1 MILEGS
7 EGSTENRL
15 PHARGNLENRPT
27 LETALRLHRHEPGTL
42 TRSARYLHRRTGGM
56 IGSLSHLVR
65 AAAQMAI
72 LEGDE
77 AITRKLLDTIPVDH
91 AAESGQHGA
100 A

>member
-1 MILEGS
+1 
-7 EGSTENRL
+7 
-15 PHARGNLENRPT
+15 
-27 LETALRLHRHEPGTL
+27 
-42 TRSARYLHRRTGGM
+42 M

-65 AAAQMAI
+65 AAAQLAI

-77 AITRKLLDTIPVDH
+77 AIARKLMDTIPVDH

>member
-1 MILEGS
+1 MTLLVGAASIAFYAAVSATVNGEP
-7 EGSTENRL
+7 STS
-15 PHARGNLENRPT
+15 PYRGFV
-27 LETALRLHRHEPGTL
+27 ALLQP
-42 TRSARYLHRRTGGM
+42 
-56 IGSLSHLVR
+56 

-72 LEGDE
+72 LEGEE

>member
-1 MILEGS
+1 
-7 EGSTENRL
+7 
-15 PHARGNLENRPT
+15 
-27 LETALRLHRHEPGTL
+27 
-42 TRSARYLHRRTGGM
+42 M

-65 AAAQMAI
+65 AAAQLAI

-77 AITRKLLDTIPVDH
+77 AITRKLMDTIPVDY

>member
-1 MILEGS
+1 VAGLV
-7 EGSTENRL
+7 
-15 PHARGNLENRPT
+15 AT
-27 LETALRLHRHEPGTL
+27 LESALRLHHHEPGAL
-42 TRSARYLHRRTGGM
+42 TRYLHRRTGGM

-65 AAAQMAI
+65 AAAHLAI

-77 AITRKLLDTIPVDH
+77 AITRKLMDTIPVDH

>member
-1 MILEGS
+1 
-7 EGSTENRL
+7 
-15 PHARGNLENRPT
+15 
-27 LETALRLHRHEPGTL
+27 
-42 TRSARYLHRRTGGM
+42 M

-65 AAAQMAI
+65 AAQLAI

-77 AITRKLLDTIPVDH
+77 AITRKLMDTIPVDH